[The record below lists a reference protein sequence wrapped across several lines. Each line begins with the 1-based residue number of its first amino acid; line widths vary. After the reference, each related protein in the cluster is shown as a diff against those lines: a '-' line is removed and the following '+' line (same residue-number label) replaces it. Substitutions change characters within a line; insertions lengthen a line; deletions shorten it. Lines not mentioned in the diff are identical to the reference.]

1 MSIFICSTR
10 HWSVFGMPFVEFE
23 ILYDG
28 VRYRCDE
35 DTLDRLYDG
44 TPIDEC
50 DLILVDQGDDDD

>member
-1 MSIFICSTR
+1 MFIFICSTR
-10 HWSVFGMPFVEFE
+10 HGSAFGMPFVEFE

-28 VRYRCDE
+28 ARYRCD
-35 DTLDRLYDG
+35 DHQLALLYDG

>member
-1 MSIFICSTR
+1 
-10 HWSVFGMPFVEFE
+10 MPFVEFE